1 VVFEKNNENL
11 STNISSYRE
20 EVFLLRV
27 FRKAVNIG
35 LWVLLFF
42 GALGGIGTF
51 MKLMGPDTPKEKDY
65 TAAQSLAEQ
74 VARVYVSYNGESLS
88 ERQKELE
95 TVHLEVDANQLKN
108 ELLPPKNITQIV
120 EQVKALKPK
129 EGLDSRLIIP
139 VDTWVQV
146 KKDKEVFKR
155 HLIVEVTIF
164 RGADGMVA
172 VDGVPRIGPA
182 DNLAKV
188 EATSGT
194 VISDQD
200 SKLVEPVIKA
210 FLTDYYGAID
220 PVTLQN
226 SLVDG
231 LKVQPL
237 GGFLQFRN
245 ISEMTI
251 KTRPES
257 PDQMDADITVEA
269 YDPVLQTTVYTRV
282 KMSLVKKEGKFYIS
296 RVE

>member
-1 VVFEKNNENL
+1 M
-11 STNISSYRE
+11 
-20 EVFLLRV
+20 RV

>member
-1 VVFEKNNENL
+1 
-11 STNISSYRE
+11 
-20 EVFLLRV
+20 LRV
-27 FRKAVNIG
+27 FRKAVSTG
-35 LWVLLFF
+35 LWVLLIF

-74 VARVYVSYNGESLS
+74 VARVYVSYNGESLL

-120 EQVKALKPK
+120 EQAKALKPK
-129 EGLDSRLIIP
+129 EGLDSRLTVP

-155 HLIVEVTIF
+155 HLVVEVTIF
-164 RGADGMVA
+164 RGTDGRVA

-182 DNLAKV
+182 DDLAKV

-194 VISDQD
+194 IISDQD

-210 FLTDYYGAID
+210 FLTDYYVAKD

-245 ISEMTI
+245 ISEMTV

-269 YDPVLQTTVYTRV
+269 YDPVLQSTVYTRV